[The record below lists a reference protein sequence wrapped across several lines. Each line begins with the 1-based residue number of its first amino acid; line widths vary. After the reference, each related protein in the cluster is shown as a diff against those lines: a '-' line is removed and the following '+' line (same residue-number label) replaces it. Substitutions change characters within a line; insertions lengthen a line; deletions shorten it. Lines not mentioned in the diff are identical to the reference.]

1 MGGADHNAKT
11 DRMRFVSLIPVG
23 EAELYVEEQGEGEV
37 LLLVAGLGG
46 SGAFWRAQVAHFSR
60 RYRVITYD
68 HRGGGGS
75 PEAPLHSSVREMA
88 GDALALMDALGIE
101 ATHVV
106 GHSTGGAIGQH
117 LALRAPERVRS
128 LVLSSSWAGP
138 TPLFV
143 ELFQLRRKILLE
155 AGAES
160 YLFSG
165 TLLVTPAW
173 AIEDS
178 YPGRE
183 KIVAERLKVFPGVEA
198 ELGRLNA
205 VMTHD
210 LREEIHE
217 IRVPTGVISAKD
229 DVLTPPGMARELAE
243 RIPGARRVMLPEG
256 GHFCT
261 VTVADRYNGELDR
274 LLRKISS

>member
-1 MGGADHNAKT
+1 MPL
-11 DRMRFVSLIPVG
+11 VSTS
-23 EAELYVEEQGEGEV
+23 ETELFVEEHGEGDV

-46 SGAFWRAQVAHFSR
+46 SGTFWRKQVEYFSP
-60 RYRVITYD
+60 RYRVVTYD
-68 HRGGGGS
+68 HRGVGRS
-75 PEAPLHSSVREMA
+75 PEAPLHNSVSEMA
-88 GDALALMDALGIE
+88 DDALALMDALDIE
-101 ATHVV
+101 AAHVV
-106 GHSTGGAIGQH
+106 GHSTGGAIAQH
-117 LALRAPERVRS
+117 LALRTPDRVRS

-138 TPLFV
+138 TPLFI
-143 ELFQLRRKILLE
+143 ELFELRRKILLD

-183 KIVAERLKVFPGVEA
+183 WIVAERLKVFPGVEA

-210 LREEIHE
+210 LREEIQE
-217 IRVPTGVISAKD
+217 IRVPAGVISAKD

-243 RIPGARRVMLPEG
+243 RIPGARRVMLQEG

-261 VTVADRYNGELDR
+261 LTVADRYNDELSR
-274 LLRKISS
+274 LLREINT

>member
-1 MGGADHNAKT
+1 MP
-11 DRMRFVSLIPVG
+11 LISAG
-23 EAELYVEEQGEGEV
+23 NAELYAEQRGEGDI
-37 LLLVAGLGG
+37 LLLIPGLGG
-46 SGAFWRAQVAHFSR
+46 SGAFWRNQVEYFSS

-68 HRGGGGS
+68 HRGVGRS
-75 PEAPLHSSVREMA
+75 PGAPLHSSVGEMA
-88 GDALALMDALGIE
+88 DDALALMDALDIE
-101 ATHVV
+101 AAHII

-117 LALRAPERVRS
+117 LALREPDRVRS
-128 LVLSSSWAGP
+128 LILSSSWAGP
-138 TPLFV
+138 TPLFI
-143 ELFQLRRKILLE
+143 ELFELRRKILVD
-155 AGAES
+155 AGVES

-183 KIVAERLKVFPGVEA
+183 RIVAERLKVFPGLEA

-210 LREEIHE
+210 LREEISG

-229 DVLTPPGMARELAE
+229 DVLTPPGMARELVE
-243 RIPGARRVMLPEG
+243 RIPGARQVLLPEG

-261 VTVADRYNGELDR
+261 VTVAHQYNREVNR
-274 LLRKISS
+274 LLQEIHS

>member
-1 MGGADHNAKT
+1 MP
-11 DRMRFVSLIPVG
+11 LISARD
-23 EAELYVEEQGEGEV
+23 AELYAEERGEGEAM
-37 LLLVAGLGG
+37 LLVPGLGG
-46 SGAFWRAQVAHFSR
+46 SGTFWHKQVEHFSP
-60 RYRVITYD
+60 RYRVVTYD
-68 HRGGGGS
+68 HRGVGRS
-75 PEAPLHSSVREMA
+75 PAAPLHSSVSEMA
-88 GDALALMDALGIE
+88 DDTLALMDALGIE
-101 ATHVV
+101 AAHVV

-117 LALRAPERVRS
+117 LALRAPGRLRS

-138 TPLFV
+138 TKLFV
-143 ELFQLRRKILLE
+143 ELFQLRRKILLD

-165 TLLVTPAW
+165 TLLVTPSW

-210 LREEIHE
+210 LRDEIQE

-243 RIPGARRVMLPEG
+243 RISGARRVMLPEG

-261 VTVADRYNGELDR
+261 VTVADRYNRELSR
-274 LLRKISS
+274 LLREISP

>member
-1 MGGADHNAKT
+1 MP
-11 DRMRFVSLIPVG
+11 LISTG
-23 EAELYVEEQGEGEV
+23 DTELFVEERGEGDV

-46 SGAFWRAQVAHFSR
+46 SGTFWRNQVEYFSP
-60 RYRVITYD
+60 RYRVVTYD
-68 HRGGGGS
+68 HRGVGRS
-75 PEAPLHSSVREMA
+75 PEAPLHSSVGEMA
-88 GDALALMDALGIE
+88 DDALTLMDALGID
-101 ATHVV
+101 AAHVV

-117 LALRAPERVRS
+117 LALRTPERVQS

-143 ELFQLRRKILLE
+143 ELFQLRRKILLD

-178 YPGRE
+178 YPGRDR
-183 KIVAERLKVFPGVEA
+183 IVADRLKVFPGVEA

-210 LREEIHE
+210 LREEIQE

-261 VTVADRYNGELDR
+261 VTVADRYNDELSR
-274 LLRKISS
+274 LLREINT

>member
-1 MGGADHNAKT
+1 MAL
-11 DRMRFVSLIPVG
+11 VSIG
-23 EAELYVEEQGEGEV
+23 ETELFVEERGEGEV

-46 SGAFWRAQVAHFSR
+46 SGTFWRKQVEYFSP
-60 RYRVITYD
+60 RYRVVTYD
-68 HRGGGGS
+68 HRGVGRS
-75 PEAPLHSSVREMA
+75 PEAPLHSSVSKMA
-88 GDALALMDALGIE
+88 NDALALMDALDIE
-101 ATHVV
+101 AAHVV

-117 LALRAPERVRS
+117 LALRTPDRVRS

-143 ELFQLRRKILLE
+143 ELFELRRKILLD

-183 KIVAERLKVFPGVEA
+183 WIVAERLKVFPGVEA

-210 LREEIHE
+210 LREEIQE

-229 DVLTPPGMARELAE
+229 DVLTPPAWRGSWPSEFPAR
-243 RIPGARRVMLPEG
+243 AR
-256 GHFCT
+256 
-261 VTVADRYNGELDR
+261 
-274 LLRKISS
+274 

>member
-1 MGGADHNAKT
+1 MP
-11 DRMRFVSLIPVG
+11 LISAG
-23 EAELYVEEQGEGEV
+23 DAELYVEEQGEGEV

-46 SGAFWRAQVAHFSR
+46 SGAFWRNQVEYFTP
-60 RYRVITYD
+60 RYRVVTYD
-68 HRGGGGS
+68 HRGVGRS
-75 PEAPLHSSVREMA
+75 PAAPLHSSVSEMA
-88 GDALALMDALGIE
+88 DDALALMDALRIE
-101 ATHVV
+101 SVHVV

-117 LALRAPERVRS
+117 LALRAPDRIRS

-143 ELFQLRRKILLE
+143 ELFQLRRKILLD

-178 YPGRE
+178 YPGRD

-210 LREEIHE
+210 LREEIQE

-261 VTVADRYNGELDR
+261 VTVADRYNDELSR
-274 LLRKISS
+274 LLRDISS

>member
-1 MGGADHNAKT
+1 M
-11 DRMRFVSLIPVG
+11 
-23 EAELYVEEQGEGEV
+23 
-37 LLLVAGLGG
+37 LLVAGLGG
-46 SGAFWRAQVAHFSR
+46 SGTFWRNQVEHFSS

-68 HRGGGGS
+68 HRGVGRS
-75 PEAPLHSSVREMA
+75 PQAPLHGSTGEMA

-101 ATHVV
+101 AAHVV

-117 LALRAPERVRS
+117 LALKAPERVRS

-138 TPLFV
+138 TRLFV
-143 ELFQLRRKILLE
+143 ELFQLRRKILLD

-210 LREEIHE
+210 LREEISR

-229 DVLTPPGMARELAE
+229 DVLTPPGMARELAG

-261 VTVADRYNGELDR
+261 VTVAEQYNGELSR
-274 LLRKISS
+274 LLREINS

>member
-1 MGGADHNAKT
+1 MPL
-11 DRMRFVSLIPVG
+11 VPVG
-23 EAELYVEEQGEGEV
+23 EAELFVEEQGEGEV

-46 SGAFWRAQVAHFSR
+46 SGTFWRKQAAHFAP
-60 RYRVITYD
+60 RYRVVTYD
-68 HRGGGGS
+68 HRGVGRS
-75 PEAPLHSSVREMA
+75 PKAPLHSSVSEMA
-88 GDALALMDALGIE
+88 DDALGLMDALGIE
-101 ATHVV
+101 AAHII

-117 LALRAPERVRS
+117 LALREPDRVRS
-128 LVLSSSWAGP
+128 LILSSSWAGP
-138 TPLFV
+138 TPLFI
-143 ELFQLRRKILLE
+143 ELFELRRKILVG
-155 AGAES
+155 AGVES

-183 KIVAERLKVFPGVEA
+183 RIVAERLKVFPGFEA

-210 LREEIHE
+210 LREEIGG
-217 IRVPTGVISAKD
+217 IGVATGVISAKD

-243 RIPGARRVMLPEG
+243 RIPGARRVLLPEG

-261 VTVADRYNGELDR
+261 VTVADQYNREVDR
-274 LLRKISS
+274 LLQEIHS

>member
-1 MGGADHNAKT
+1 MP
-11 DRMRFVSLIPVG
+11 LISVG
-23 EAELYVEEQGEGEV
+23 EAELFVEEQGAGEV

-46 SGAFWRAQVAHFSR
+46 SGTFWRHQVEHFAQDF
-60 RYRVITYD
+60 RVVTYD
-68 HRGGGGS
+68 HRGVGRS
-75 PEAPLHSSVREMA
+75 PEAPLHSSVGEMA
-88 GDALALMDALGIE
+88 DDALALMGALGIE
-101 ATHVV
+101 AAHIV

-117 LALRAPERVRS
+117 LALRAPDRVRS

-143 ELFQLRRKILLE
+143 ELFQLRRKILLD
-155 AGAES
+155 AGVES

-173 AIEDS
+173 AIENS

-183 KIVAERLKVFPGVEA
+183 KIVAERLKVFPGTEV

-210 LREEIHE
+210 LRDDIHR
-217 IRVPTGVISAKD
+217 IRVPSGVISAKD

-243 RIPGARRVMLPEG
+243 RIPRARRVLLPEG

-261 VTVADRYNGELDR
+261 VTVSDQYNGELSR
-274 LLRKISS
+274 LLREFNT

>member
-1 MGGADHNAKT
+1 MPL
-11 DRMRFVSLIPVG
+11 VSTS
-23 EAELYVEEQGEGEV
+23 ETELFVEERGEGDV

-46 SGAFWRAQVAHFSR
+46 SGTFWRNQVEYFSPH
-60 RYRVITYD
+60 YRVATYD
-68 HRGGGGS
+68 HRGVGRS
-75 PEAPLHSSVREMA
+75 PAAPLHSNVSEMA
-88 GDALALMDALGIE
+88 DDALALMDALDIE
-101 ATHVV
+101 SAHVV

-117 LALRAPERVRS
+117 LALRAPDRVQS

-143 ELFQLRRKILLE
+143 ELFQLRRKILLD

-178 YPGRE
+178 YPGRDR
-183 KIVAERLKVFPGVEA
+183 IVAERLKVFPGVEA

-210 LREEIHE
+210 LREEIQE
-217 IRVPTGVISAKD
+217 IRVPTGVISTKD
-229 DVLTPPGMARELAE
+229 DVLTPPGMARELAD

-261 VTVADRYNGELDR
+261 VTVADRYNDELSR
-274 LLRKISS
+274 LLREINT

>member
-1 MGGADHNAKT
+1 MP
-11 DRMRFVSLIPVG
+11 LISAG
-23 EAELYVEEQGEGEV
+23 DAELHAEQRGEGDV
-37 LLLVAGLGG
+37 LLLIPGLGG
-46 SGAFWRAQVAHFSR
+46 SGAFWRNQVEYFSPR
-60 RYRVITYD
+60 HRVVTYD
-68 HRGGGGS
+68 HRGVGRS
-75 PEAPLHSSVREMA
+75 PQAPLHSSVSEMA
-88 GDALALMDALGIE
+88 DDALALMDALEIE
-101 ATHVV
+101 KAHVV

-117 LALRAPERVRS
+117 LALRAPDRIRS

-143 ELFQLRRKILLE
+143 ELFELRRKILLD

-210 LREEIHE
+210 LRDEIRG

-261 VTVADRYNGELDR
+261 VTVADRYNAELDR
-274 LLRKISS
+274 LLREISS

>member
-1 MGGADHNAKT
+1 MAL
-11 DRMRFVSLIPVG
+11 VSVG
-23 EAELYVEEQGEGEV
+23 EAELFVEERGEGQV

-46 SGAFWRAQVAHFSR
+46 SGTFWRRQVAFFSQL
-60 RYRVITYD
+60 YRVISYD
-68 HRGGGGS
+68 HRGVGRS
-75 PEAPLHSSVREMA
+75 PEAPLHRSAGEMA
-88 GDALALMDALGIE
+88 DDALALMDALGIE
-101 ATHVV
+101 AAHIV

-117 LALRAPERVRS
+117 LALRAPDRVRS

-143 ELFQLRRKILLE
+143 ELFQLRRQILLE

-178 YPGRE
+178 YPGKE

-205 VMTHD
+205 VITHD
-210 LREEIHE
+210 LREEIHK
-217 IRVPTGVISAKD
+217 IRAPTGVISAKD
-229 DVLTPPGMARELAE
+229 DALTPPGMARELSE
-243 RIPGARRVMLPEG
+243 RIPGAHRVMLPEG

-261 VTVADRYNGELDR
+261 VTVADRYNRELSR
-274 LLRKISS
+274 LLQEINS

>member
-1 MGGADHNAKT
+1 MP
-11 DRMRFVSLIPVG
+11 LISVG
-23 EAELYVEEQGEGEV
+23 EAELFVEEHGEGEV

-46 SGAFWRAQVAHFSR
+46 SGTFWRKQAAYFSQ

-68 HRGGGGS
+68 HRGVGRS
-75 PEAPLHSSVREMA
+75 PEASLHSSVGEMA
-88 GDALALMDALGIE
+88 DDALALMDALGIE
-101 ATHVV
+101 AAHLV

-117 LALRAPERVRS
+117 LALRAPDRIRS

-143 ELFQLRRKILLE
+143 ELFQLRRKILLD

-183 KIVAERLKVFPGVEA
+183 KIVTERLKVFPGVEA

-210 LREEIHE
+210 LRVEIHG

-256 GHFCT
+256 GHFCM
-261 VTVADRYNGELDR
+261 VTVAEQYNSELSR
-274 LLRKISS
+274 LLRAINS